1 MMRRTLGLA
10 FALALASAALMPQ
23 SATAQTYPA
32 KPITMI
38 VPYGAGGG
46 TDVLARAVSDELSK
60 VLGQPVIV
68 ETRPGANGAIGAGVV
83 AKAPADGYTLL
94 FAGSSVFSL
103 NPNLMKELPY
113 DQLNDFVP
121 VANIGGSPYML
132 VVPADSPFKTVD
144 DVIKAAKAEPGK
156 LTYGHWQSFVLVTG
170 EAFARATG
178 IELRK
183 VPYKGAVEAQTD
195 FLGGRLSILFTDT
208 LGAKSYAESGKL
220 RILAL
225 TTADRSVVL
234 KDVPTMT
241 ELGYKVNAEPLIAVF
256 APSKTPKAIQEKLH
270 AEITK
275 VISTSASVREKML
288 AIGIEPKPMTQDAVD
303 AMVKSELPRWAD
315 MIEKAGL
322 KKE

>member
-1 MMRRTLGLA
+1 MMRTFHGLTL
-10 FALALASAALMPQ
+10 ALALTSAALAPQ
-23 SATAQTYPA
+23 AANAQTFPN
-32 KPITMI
+32 KPITMV

-46 TDVLARAVSDELSK
+46 TDVLARAVSEELSK
-60 VLGQPVIV
+60 ALGQPVIV
-68 ETRPGANGAIGAGVV
+68 DTRPGANGAIGAGIV

-113 DQLNDFVP
+113 DQLNDFTP

-132 VVPADSPFKTVD
+132 VVPADSPYKTVD

-183 VPYKGAVEAQTD
+183 VPYKGAVEAQND
-195 FLGGRLSILFTDT
+195 FLGGRLNILFTDT
-208 LGAKSYAESGKL
+208 LGAKGYAEAGKL
-220 RILAL
+220 RILAV
-225 TTADRSVVL
+225 TTLERSVVL
-234 KDVPTMT
+234 KDIPTLT

-256 APSKTPKAIQEKLH
+256 APSKTPKAVQDKLH

-288 AIGIEPKPMTQDAVD
+288 AIGIEPKPMTQAAVD
-303 AMVKSELPRWAD
+303 DLVKSELPRWAD
-315 MIEKAGL
+315 MIAKAGL
-322 KKE
+322 QKE